1 MTDNLDFETIPQ
13 NLLWE
18 QLINQLHDCYEGNI
32 ELNDLKKLN
41 DQGQYSL
48 DISTSCLNNVINIK
62 NSVGAKELLL
72 KFDSKVSW
80 INAKIHSN
88 DNNLNL
94 FNFFVR
100 HY

>member
-41 DQGQYSL
+41 EHGQYSL

-62 NSVGAKELLL
+62 NNVDAKELLL
-72 KFDSKVSW
+72 KFDSKISW
-80 INAKIHSN
+80 
-88 DNNLNL
+88 
-94 FNFFVR
+94 F
-100 HY
+100 

>member
-1 MTDNLDFETIPQ
+1 MTDNHIDFETIPQ

-41 DQGQYSL
+41 EQGQYSL

-62 NSVGAKELLL
+62 NNVDAKKLLL
-72 KFDSKVSW
+72 KFDSKISW

-94 FNFFVR
+94 
-100 HY
+100 